1 MKVDVFPSSLSGAVD
16 APGSKSIAQRM
27 VAAALLAKGESTIAN
42 YPDSADCATA
52 LSVAQNLGAIIT
64 RTPQV
69 VKIKGGFP
77 NSFHADIRNPKKT
90 IDCGESGLA
99 SRLFTPIA
107 ALHKEAITV
116 NGEGSLLTRPFQE
129 FEIALPPLGAKV
141 DTTNGHLPL
150 TVKGPLV
157 GGHVVL
163 DGGISSQFIT
173 GLLMALPRASKPSE
187 VVVKNVTSTPYL
199 QMTLEV
205 LKQFEV
211 KVKHKNFETFTIDAA
226 QTYVPQNIAV
236 PGDWS
241 GAAFLLVAAALCA
254 DAGKVVINNLS
265 TTITQAD
272 AQILNVLE
280 MAGITATK
288 TKDSYS
294 VQAATVNAFEFD
306 ANQCPDLFPPL
317 AALAAFANGVSTIY
331 GIKRLVHKES
341 NRAKVLQEEFAKA
354 NIRIVLRDD
363 EMKIYPSGIRPA
375 IINAH
380 NDHRIAM
387 AAALLGLGG
396 AKMTIKG
403 AECVAKSYP
412 HFFEDIKSLGGK
424 VIAS

>member
-1 MKVDVFPSSLSGAVD
+1 
-16 APGSKSIAQRM
+16 
-27 VAAALLAKGESTIAN
+27 
-42 YPDSADCATA
+42 
-52 LSVAQNLGAIIT
+52 
-64 RTPQV
+64 
-69 VKIKGGFP
+69 
-77 NSFHADIRNPKKT
+77 
-90 IDCGESGLA
+90 
-99 SRLFTPIA
+99 
-107 ALHKEAITV
+107 
-116 NGEGSLLTRPFQE
+116 
-129 FEIALPPLGAKV
+129 
-141 DTTNGHLPL
+141 
-150 TVKGPLV
+150 
-157 GGHVVL
+157 
-163 DGGISSQFIT
+163 
-173 GLLMALPRASKPSE
+173 MALPRSAKESE

-211 KVKHKNFETFTIDAA
+211 KVKHKNFETFNIDAA

-241 GAAFLLVAAALCA
+241 GAAFLMVAAALCA
-254 DAGKVVINNLS
+254 DGSEVVINNLS

-272 AQILNVLE
+272 AQIVKVLE
-280 MAGITATK
+280 LAGIAVIK
-288 TKDSYS
+288 TKDSFHIQS
-294 VQAATVNAFEFD
+294 ATVNAFEFD

-317 AALAAFANGVSTIY
+317 AALAAFANSVSTIY

-354 NIRIVLRDD
+354 NIRITLRDD
-363 EMKIYPSGIRPA
+363 EMKIYPSAIRPA

-387 AAALLGLGG
+387 AAAILGLAG

-424 VIAS
+424 VISS